1 MPAGRI
7 CWGNWRT
14 AMAYRS
20 MSLLCTAVRGGIT
33 GGMTSRF
40 TYFGMV
46 VGFSVPPGSWAN
58 ACGRTLPPRTKND
71 PPATA
76 PVFRKSRRVSMYA
89 SFAKAV
95 GQAALPMRTTIVGL
109 VERRPGRM
117 TYDVRPKGPH
127 RVWWSTLGT
136 CCTQTGTGSW
146 IGCSLVELL
155 GEVVGLADT
164 VYQGEL
170 GLQPIDVPFLI
181 RNPLA
186 SPGIRL
192 GGRVPGPPGRSR
204 ARRQG
209 LHEHRP

>member
-33 GGMTSRF
+33 GGITSRF

-46 VGFSVPPGSWAN
+46 VGSSVPPGSWAS

-76 PVFRKSRRVSMYA
+76 PVFRKSRRVSMYG

-117 TYDVRPKGPH
+117 TYDVRPEGPPSRVVVNSGNLLHPNWH
-127 RVWWSTLGT
+127 RVFDRVFTRGAA
-136 CCTQTGTGSW
+136 GRGSW
-146 IGCSLVELL
+146 PRRHRVSGRAGSPANRRAL
-155 GEVVGLADT
+155 
-164 VYQGEL
+164 
-170 GLQPIDVPFLI
+170 LI